1 MIEGSLYNMPFA
13 DVLQVIATGQKS
25 GILTLTRDV
34 YRARIYFERG
44 QIQFAHLTPGVH
56 LGEIL
61 VRMELLTPFEVQDIL
76 LKQSSDAVGTRFGLI
91 AIHKGLL
98 NAEGLNQALK
108 VQVIETLSE
117 VMLWKSG
124 LFTFA
129 ERSNDASQT
138 PVESCFDTFIMLMQV
153 DARLRSWQQG
163 RVKPDAIFQQS
174 GDPTQLTL
182 PEGSWEIL
190 GYVNGKRSA
199 ASIAAEMD
207 MAERD
212 VYRTLFELSDRGII
226 CPVEFPVPEPIGLIF
241 SRSIVMQ
248 RLLKL
253 MVQRAGVRPF
263 ITAEEKRALE
273 FIRDIHPNIVIIDDD
288 KGEGW
293 EYLRELRK
301 EWGHLPIVI
310 ISSEQP
316 TGLLFRFTRPK
327 AEHLKRPF
335 HELELQQLIGKLVG
349 VALA

>member
-25 GILTLTRDV
+25 GILTLTRDI

-44 QIQFAHLTPGVH
+44 QIQFAHLSPGVH

-61 VRMELLTPFEVQDIL
+61 VRMELLTPYEVQDIL
-76 LKQSSDAVGTRFGLI
+76 LRQSSDTIGTRFGLI
-91 AIHKGLL
+91 AIHQGLL
-98 NAEGLNQALK
+98 SEAELHLALK
-108 VQVIETLSE
+108 AQVIETLSE
-117 VMLWKSG
+117 IMLWKSG

-129 ERSNDASQT
+129 ERPPDASQT
-138 PVESCFDTFIMLMQV
+138 PVESCFDTFAMLMQV

-163 RVKPDAIFQQS
+163 RVKPDTIFQQS

-207 MAERD
+207 IAERD
-212 VYRTLFELSDRGII
+212 VYRILYELSDRGVIS
-226 CPVEFPVPEPIGLIF
+226 PVEFPTMEPVALIF
-241 SRSIVMQ
+241 SPSPVMQ

-253 MVQRAGVRPF
+253 MVQRASVRPY
-263 ITAEEKRALE
+263 ITAETRRALE
-273 FIRDIHPNIVIIDDD
+273 FIREVHPHIVIIDDET
-288 KGEGW
+288 GEGW
-293 EYLRELRK
+293 ELLRELRK
-301 EWGHLPIVI
+301 EWGHLPVII

-316 TGLLFRFTRPK
+316 SGLLARFTRPK
-327 AEHLKRPF
+327 AEQLRRPF
-335 HELELQQLIGKLVG
+335 HELELQQLIGKLIG
-349 VALA
+349 VALT